1 MTCPQS
7 PASDKP
13 EMANGGEQTAKTPS
27 ERTAAR
33 LQPGCGVTL
42 HYLIA
47 IFASLLGIAV
57 LMYVRPQHPS
67 HPDPVSPF
75 AVFLGLASLAV
86 GFARSARESA
96 RYRSWLG
103 YGVLTLLAMPAL
115 MFPATVYPPGPAD
128 WPVPALVA
136 LFLIL
141 GGWFGRQRWL
151 AFVVIAL
158 AVFGIAVTSYLGPS
172 ATVPTR
178 DLYLASG
185 LALGAFGGLPAL
197 AAIVFDGLGR
207 IRARR
212 DEDNLRLRVLA
223 AGSLFTATF
232 TLITFIASLAAIPN
246 FAEERDRRN
255 VMACV
260 SNLHALAI
268 AMGMYTGD
276 HQGRLPPADSWSD
289 AISSYL
295 TSPSTFVCP
304 AAPQLRSGY
313 AFNRALG
320 GARLSDIADPE
331 HTVLLYESDL
341 GWNGAG
347 GPGTLSWRR
356 GGSSSLVAFADG
368 DFESVNR
375 GRAGG
380 LVWQPGGGIKTKG
393 RATAG
398 ATETRPRMGNK

>member
-1 MTCPQS
+1 
-7 PASDKP
+7 
-13 EMANGGEQTAKTPS
+13 
-27 ERTAAR
+27 
-33 LQPGCGVTL
+33 
-42 HYLIA
+42 
-47 IFASLLGIAV
+47 
-57 LMYVRPQHPS
+57 
-67 HPDPVSPF
+67 
-75 AVFLGLASLAV
+75 
-86 GFARSARESA
+86 
-96 RYRSWLG
+96 
-103 YGVLTLLAMPAL
+103 VLTLLAMPAL

-178 DLYLASG
+178 DLYLAAG
-185 LALGAFGGLPAL
+185 LALGAFGGLPVL
-197 AAIVFDGLGR
+197 TAIVFDGLRR

-212 DEDNLRLRVLA
+212 AGDSLRLRVLA

-260 SNLHALAI
+260 SNLHALSV
-268 AMGMYTGD
+268 AMRWYAADQQDT
-276 HQGRLPPADSWSD
+276 LPPADSWSD

-295 TSPSTFVCP
+295 VSRSTFVCP
-304 AAPQLRSGY
+304 AAPKLRSGY

-320 GARLSDIADPE
+320 GVRLSEIADPE
-331 HTVLLYESDL
+331 RTVLLYESGV

-347 GPGTLSWRR
+347 GPGTVSWRH
-356 GGSSSLVAFADG
+356 GGSSSLVDLADG
-368 DFESVNR
+368 SSEVVNR
-375 GRAGG
+375 GEAGG
-380 LVWQPGGGIKTKG
+380 LVWQPRGGIKTKST
-393 RATAG
+393 ASAG
-398 ATETRPRMGNK
+398 ASETRPKMGDGQPLPNRL